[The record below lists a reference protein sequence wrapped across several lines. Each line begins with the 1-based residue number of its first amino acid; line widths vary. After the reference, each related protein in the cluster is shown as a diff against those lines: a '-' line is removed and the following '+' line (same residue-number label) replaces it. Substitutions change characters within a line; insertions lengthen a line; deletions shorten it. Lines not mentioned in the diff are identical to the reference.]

1 MFTVYRVSHR
11 KIFKCSSAFDF
22 QVAFILTRNIIDI
35 TMKMVTVSPRFPFR
49 SFFFLSRLSS
59 FLETQN
65 MLIRTTF
72 CSSTIHSSAILCSVY
87 LISRH
92 GIFGRLKNNISIIIS
107 IHEAINSVLR
117 VIEQWFGHGIGCGS
131 YSATASMHM
140 VNVQG

>member
-1 MFTVYRVSHR
+1 MQQRIRF
-11 KIFKCSSAFDF
+11 SSGFYLDT
-22 QVAFILTRNIIDI
+22 QHNRYNNENGNSEPTIPV
-35 TMKMVTVSPRFPFR
+35 PFV
-49 SFFFLSRLSS
+49 FFLSRLSS

-117 VIEQWFGHGIGCGS
+117 VIEQWFGLGIGCGS

>member
-1 MFTVYRVSHR
+1 MQQRIRF
-11 KIFKCSSAFDF
+11 SSGFYLDT
-22 QVAFILTRNIIDI
+22 QHNRYNNENGNSEPTIPV
-35 TMKMVTVSPRFPFR
+35 PFV
-49 SFFFLSRLSS
+49 FFLSRLSS